1 MKRRLLIIVL
11 ALILAAV
18 GTSGVLAYVKGAN
31 ARAIAGMKAV
41 SVLVAQKV
49 VPSGTS
55 AGAALH
61 GGLLASQTLPA
72 SSVPANAL
80 SAITPDMSSL
90 VFSADL
96 EPGQLLLRPML
107 VSAAQTTSG
116 LAIPP
121 GMMAL
126 TLSFCLP
133 EVVAGSVQPGSQVAV
148 FDTVGFSSA
157 GTITAGPGCTGA
169 HTQVGGTV
177 KTRVVLTR
185 VLVLS
190 VGTAPAGGTASSSS
204 SSSTTASSSA
214 LSGSSSPSSG
224 QAGALV
230 TLAVTQAQGEQLIQ
244 MTETGMPYLALLT
257 SNSRTTSDA
266 GRLLSVHPAPPPSP
280 TPVVTFPLVLPS
292 TSPTAPV
299 VAPTTV
305 ADPAP
310 SPTPSQ
316 TSHKRK

>member
-18 GTSGVLAYVKGAN
+18 GTSGVLAYARGAN
-31 ARAIAGMKAV
+31 DRAIAGMKAV
-41 SVLVAQKV
+41 SVLVAQKTI
-49 VPSGTS
+49 PAGT
-55 AGAALH
+55 AVGIALH
-61 GGLLASQTLPA
+61 GGLLASQVLPA

-90 VFSADL
+90 VLSADL

-148 FDTVGFSSA
+148 FDTVGFSAAS
-157 GTITAGPGCTGA
+157 TITAGPGCTGA

-190 VGTAPAGGTASSSS
+190 VGAAPAGGTASSSS
-204 SSSTTASSSA
+204 TTTASSSA

-224 QAGALV
+224 QAGTLV
-230 TLAVTQAQGEQLIQ
+230 TLAVTQAQAEQLIQ

-299 VAPTTV
+299 VAPTT
-305 ADPAP
+305 AAAPAP

>member
-18 GTSGVLAYVKGAN
+18 GASGVLAYAKGAN

-61 GGLLASQTLPA
+61 GRLLASQTLPA

-116 LAIPP
+116 LAIPA

-190 VGTAPAGGTASSSS
+190 VGTAPAGGTTSA
-204 SSSTTASSSA
+204 STTSSSA
-214 LSGSSSPSSG
+214 LSGSSSSSSG
-224 QAGALV
+224 QAGTLV
-230 TLAVTQAQGEQLIQ
+230 TLAVTQAQAEQLIQ

-299 VAPTTV
+299 VVPTT
-305 ADPAP
+305 AAAPAP

>member
-1 MKRRLLIIVL
+1 MKRRLVIIVL

-18 GTSGVLAYVKGAN
+18 GASGVLAYARGAN

-41 SVLVAQKV
+41 SVLVAQKTI
-49 VPSGTS
+49 PAGTA

-80 SAITPDMSSL
+80 SAITADMSAL
-90 VFSADL
+90 VLSADL
-96 EPGQLLLRPML
+96 APGQLLLRPML
-107 VSAAQTTSG
+107 VSPAQTTSG

-126 TLSFCLP
+126 TVNFCLP
-133 EVVAGSVQPGSQVAV
+133 EVVAGAVQPGSQVAI

-169 HTQVGGTV
+169 HTQVDGTV

-190 VGTAPAGGTASSSS
+190 VGTAPAGGTAST
-204 SSSTTASSSA
+204 STTSSSA

-224 QAGALV
+224 QAGTLV
-230 TLAVTQAQGEQLIQ
+230 TLAVTQAQAEQLIQ

-257 SNSRTTSDA
+257 TNSHTTSDA
-266 GRLLSVHPAPPPSP
+266 GRLLTVHPAPPPTP
-280 TPVVTFPLVLPS
+280 NPVVTFPLVVPS
-292 TSPTAPV
+292 TSPAVPV
-299 VAPTTV
+299 VVPTT
-305 ADPAP
+305 AAPPP
-310 SPTPSQ
+310 SPKPSQ
-316 TSHKRK
+316 TSHKPK

>member
-1 MKRRLLIIVL
+1 MKRRLVIVVL

-31 ARAIAGMKAV
+31 ARAVAGMKAV

-55 AGAALH
+55 AGAALR

-72 SSVPANAL
+72 SSVPASAL
-80 SAITPDMSSL
+80 SAIPAGMSSL
-90 VFSADL
+90 VLSADL

-133 EVVAGSVQPGSQVAV
+133 EVVAGSVVAGSQVAV
-148 FDTVGFSSA
+148 FDTVGLGSTGA
-157 GTITAGPGCTGA
+157 ITAGPGCTGA
-169 HTQVGGTV
+169 HTQIGGTV

-190 VGTAPAGGTASSSS
+190 VGAAPAGLTSTSGTSTLSGSSSS
-204 SSSTTASSSA
+204 SS
-214 LSGSSSPSSG
+214 G
-224 QAGALV
+224 QAGTLV
-230 TLAVTQAQGEQLIQ
+230 TLAVTQAQAEQLIQ

-257 SNSRTTSDA
+257 TNSRTTSDV
-266 GRLLSVHPAPPPSP
+266 GRLLTVHPAPPPTPS
-280 TPVVTFPLVLPS
+280 PVVTFPLVVPS
-292 TSPTAPV
+292 TSPTTPV
-299 VAPTTV
+299 TSNP
-305 ADPAP
+305 PAP

-316 TSHKRK
+316 TVNKRK

>member
-1 MKRRLLIIVL
+1 MKRRLVIIVL

-31 ARAIAGMKAV
+31 TRAIAGMKAV
-41 SVLVAQKV
+41 SVLVAQKTI
-49 VPSGTS
+49 PAGTA

-61 GGLLASQTLPA
+61 GGLLASQILPA

-80 SAITPDMSSL
+80 STITPDMSLL
-90 VFSADL
+90 VLSTDL
-96 EPGQLLLRPML
+96 QPGQLLLRPML
-107 VSAAQTTSG
+107 VSPAQTTSG
-116 LAIPP
+116 LAIPQ
-121 GMMAL
+121 GMLAL

-133 EVVAGSVQPGSQVAV
+133 EVVAGAVQPGSQVAI
-148 FDTVGFSSA
+148 FDTVGFNSG

-190 VGTAPAGGTASSSS
+190 VGAAPAGGTTST
-204 SSSTTASSSA
+204 STTSSSA
-214 LSGSSSPSSG
+214 LNGSSSPSAG
-224 QAGALV
+224 QAGTLV
-230 TLAVTQAQGEQLIQ
+230 TLAVTQAQAEQLIQ

-257 SNSRTTSDA
+257 TNSHTTSDA
-266 GRLLSVHPAPPPSP
+266 GRLLTVHPAPPPTP
-280 TPVVTFPLVLPS
+280 NPVVTFPLVVPS

-299 VAPTTV
+299 AAPTT
-305 ADPAP
+305 AAPPP
-310 SPTPSQ
+310 SPKPSQ
-316 TSHKRK
+316 TSHKPK

>member
-1 MKRRLLIIVL
+1 MKRRLVIIVL

-31 ARAIAGMKAV
+31 TRAIAGMKAV
-41 SVLVAQKV
+41 SVLVAQKTI
-49 VPSGTS
+49 PAGTA
-55 AGAALH
+55 AGAAQH
-61 GGLLASQTLPA
+61 GGLLASQILPA

-80 SAITPDMSSL
+80 STITPDMSLL
-90 VFSADL
+90 VLSTDL
-96 EPGQLLLRPML
+96 QPGQLLLRPML
-107 VSAAQTTSG
+107 VSPAQTTSG

-126 TLSFCLP
+126 TVSFCLP
-133 EVVAGSVQPGSQVAV
+133 EVVAGAVQPGSQVAI
-148 FDTVGFSSA
+148 FDTVGFSSG

-190 VGTAPAGGTASSSS
+190 VGAAPAGGTTST
-204 SSSTTASSSA
+204 STTSSSA
-214 LSGSSSPSSG
+214 LSGSSSPSAG
-224 QAGALV
+224 QAGTLV
-230 TLAVTQAQGEQLIQ
+230 TLAVTQAQAEQLIQ

-257 SNSRTTSDA
+257 TNSHTASDA
-266 GRLLSVHPAPPPSP
+266 GRLLTIPPAPPPTP
-280 TPVVTFPLVLPS
+280 NPVVTFPLVVPS

-299 VAPTTV
+299 AAPTT
-305 ADPAP
+305 APPP
-310 SPTPSQ
+310 SPKPSQ
-316 TSHKRK
+316 TSHKPK

>member
-1 MKRRLLIIVL
+1 MKRRLVIIVL

-18 GTSGVLAYVKGAN
+18 GAGGVLAYAKGAN

-41 SVLVAQKV
+41 SVLVAQKTI
-49 VPSGTS
+49 PAGTA

-80 SAITPDMSSL
+80 SAITPDMSLL
-90 VFSADL
+90 VLSTDL
-96 EPGQLLLRPML
+96 QPGQLLLRPML
-107 VSAAQTTSG
+107 VTPAQTTSG

-133 EVVAGSVQPGSQVAV
+133 EVVAGAVQAGAQVAI
-148 FDTVGFSSA
+148 FDTVGFSSG

-190 VGTAPAGGTASSSS
+190 VGAAPPGGTTST
-204 SSSTTASSSA
+204 STTTSSSA

-224 QAGALV
+224 QAGTLV
-230 TLAVTQAQGEQLIQ
+230 TLAVTQVQAEQLIQ

-257 SNSRTTSDA
+257 TNSHTTSDA
-266 GRLLSVHPAPPPSP
+266 GRLLTVHPAPPPTP
-280 TPVVTFPLVLPS
+280 NPVVTVPLVVPS

-299 VAPTTV
+299 VVPTT
-305 ADPAP
+305 AAPPP
-310 SPTPSQ
+310 SPKPSQ
-316 TSHKRK
+316 TSHKPK